1 MLIYKILN
9 NNAVIS
15 RDVTNKEIIVIGK
28 GIAYKKSLYDEI
40 DSTVCEKIFYPKN
53 ENQKSRI
60 EGLVSEI
67 PLEYIDFTEKAIEL
81 AQSKIKT
88 TLDSNLL
95 IALTDHIYFSVQKN
109 RKGLYVP
116 NLLVDEIQ
124 NFYSHEFEIGKE
136 IVTQMNRTFNVMLD
150 EAEAGFIA
158 FHLINAQQTET
169 LDDTIE
175 IVREIKEI
183 SEIVKNELN
192 ISEQNESID
201 YSRFKVHL
209 KFFMHRV
216 FSKSKS
222 DSKCLKEDT
231 LFNMLIEK
239 YPQINLCVDKIA
251 KYTYE
256 LNKYVVS
263 DSDRMYL
270 IIHLARIL
278 DI

>member
-15 RDVTNKEIIVIGK
+15 RDTLNKEIIVIGK
-28 GIAYKKSLYDEI
+28 GIAFKKSLYEEI
-40 DSTVCEKIFYPKN
+40 EEHCIEKIFYPKN
-53 ENQKSRI
+53 ETQKSRI

-67 PLEYIDFTEKAIEL
+67 PLEYIDFTEKVIEY
-81 AQSKIKT
+81 AQSQIKT
-88 TLDSNLL
+88 KLDSNLL
-95 IALTDHIYFSVQKN
+95 IALTDHIYFSIQKN
-109 RKGLYVP
+109 RKGLYIP

-124 NFYSHEFEIGKE
+124 NFYSGEFEIGKE
-136 IVTQMNRTFNVMLD
+136 IVNRMNKHFSVLLD

-183 SEIVKNELN
+183 SNIVEENLN
-192 ISEQNESID
+192 ISEHNNSID
-201 YSRFKVHL
+201 YSRFKIHL

-222 DSKCLKEDT
+222 DHKSLKDDA
-231 LFNMLIEK
+231 LYCMLVEK
-239 YPQINLCVDKIA
+239 YPKIYACVDMIA
-251 KYTYE
+251 NYTYQSNKYT
-256 LNKYVVS
+256 VS
-263 DSDRMYL
+263 DSDRLYL